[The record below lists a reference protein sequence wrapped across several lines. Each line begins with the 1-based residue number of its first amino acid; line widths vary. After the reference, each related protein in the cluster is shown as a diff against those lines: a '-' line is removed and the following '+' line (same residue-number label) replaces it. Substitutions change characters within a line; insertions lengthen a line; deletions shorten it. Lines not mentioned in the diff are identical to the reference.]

1 MTATATRG
9 LVGELYPVLV
19 MSCDP
24 VSLVSATTPLW
35 LEGDSLM
42 TYLAAVE
49 DTTGKLLS
57 YLPALSHTNVN
68 EAMMAG
74 VRKQLFPHRLSAL
87 DLVLKDVLAST
98 NPVHVRAC
106 SATTVAELLQL
117 IRGAV
122 ELPATYVEVNS

>member
-1 MTATATRG
+1 
-9 LVGELYPVLV
+9 
-19 MSCDP
+19 
-24 VSLVSATTPLW
+24 
-35 LEGDSLM
+35 M